1 MSAANASMSPTQW
14 ILLLTLSLVWG
25 GSYFFVGVAVDDLP
39 PLTIVLCRVGLA
51 SIALLIFLACSGQSM
66 PTDRRVWAA
75 FFIMGLL
82 NNAIPFSLIVWGQT
96 HVSAGQASIL
106 NATTP
111 IFTVI
116 AAHVFTRDE
125 KMKWRHLA
133 GIALGF
139 AGVVV
144 LMGAAFLD
152 AFTSSLLAQT
162 ALLGAAVFY
171 ALSAVFGRRFRQL
184 GVAPMQIATGQV
196 TAAAL
201 LLLPLV
207 VLIDQPLQL
216 APPGLP
222 SILAVLGLGLG
233 LISTAFAYVLYFRIL
248 ASAGATNLSLVTM
261 LVPPTAICLGILFL
275 DEVLARNHLV
285 GLVLIISGLLVIDGR
300 LAAFRRDKG

>member
-1 MSAANASMSPTQW
+1 M
-14 ILLLTLSLVWG
+14 LLTLSLVWG
-25 GSYFFVGVAVDDLP
+25 GSYFFVGVAVGDLP
-39 PLTIVLCRVGLA
+39 PLTIVLSRVGFA
-51 SIALLIFLACSGQSM
+51 SIVLLIFLACTGQSM

-116 AAHVFTRDE
+116 TAHLFTRDE
-125 KMKWRHLA
+125 KMKPRHLL

-139 AGVVV
+139 AGVAV
-144 LMGAAFLD
+144 LMGGAFLE
-152 AFTSSLLAQT
+152 AFTSSLLAQM
-162 ALLGAAVFY
+162 ALLGAAVSY
-171 ALSAVFGRRFRQL
+171 AFSAVFGRRFRTL
-184 GVAPMQIATGQV
+184 GIPPMQIATGQV

-207 VLIDQPLQL
+207 VLIDRPLQL

-222 SILAVLGLGLG
+222 SLLAVQGLA

-275 DEVLARNHLV
+275 DEVLAPHHLA
-285 GLVLIISGLLVIDGR
+285 GLALITAGLLVIDGR
-300 LAAFRRDKG
+300 LAAFRRDAG

>member
-1 MSAANASMSPTQW
+1 MPAANASMSATQW
-14 ILLLTLSLVWG
+14 ILLLTLSLVLG
-25 GSYFFVGVAVDDLP
+25 GSYFFVVVAVDDLP
-39 PLTIVLCRVGLA
+39 PLTIVLCRVGFA

-116 AAHVFTRDE
+116 AAHLFTRDE
-125 KMKWRHLA
+125 KMKWWHLA
-133 GIALGF
+133 CIALGF

-184 GVAPMQIATGQV
+184 GVAPMQIATGQL

-216 APPGLP
+216 APPSLP
-222 SILAVLGLGLG
+222 SILAVLGLA

-248 ASAGATNLSLVTM
+248 AYAGATNLSLVTM

-275 DEVLARNHLV
+275 DEVLARHHLV
-285 GLVLIISGLLVIDGR
+285 GLVLIISGLLVMDGR

>member
-1 MSAANASMSPTQW
+1 MPAANASMSATQW

-222 SILAVLGLGLG
+222 SILAVLGLA

-285 GLVLIISGLLVIDGR
+285 GLVLIISGLLVIDSR

>member
-1 MSAANASMSPTQW
+1 MPAANASMSATQW

-152 AFTSSLLAQT
+152 AFTNSFLAQT

-222 SILAVLGLGLG
+222 SILAVLGLA

-275 DEVLARNHLV
+275 DEVLARHHLV

>member
-1 MSAANASMSPTQW
+1 MPAANASMSATQW

-171 ALSAVFGRRFRQL
+171 ALSVVFGRRFLQL

-222 SILAVLGLGLG
+222 SILAVLGLA
-233 LISTAFAYVLYFRIL
+233 LISMAFAYVLYFRIL

-275 DEVLARNHLV
+275 DEVLARHHLV

>member
-1 MSAANASMSPTQW
+1 MSSANASMSATQW

-39 PLTIVLCRVGLA
+39 PLTIVLCRVGFA

-82 NNAIPFSLIVWGQT
+82 NNAIPFSLIVWGQP

-222 SILAVLGLGLG
+222 SILPVLGLA

>member
-1 MSAANASMSPTQW
+1 MPATNTSMSAIQW
-14 ILLLTLSLVWG
+14 IMLLTLSLVWG
-25 GSYFFVGVAVDDLP
+25 GSYFFVGVAVGDLP
-39 PLTIVLCRVGLA
+39 PLTIVLCRVGFA
-51 SIALLIFLACSGQSM
+51 SIALLIFLACTGQSM

-116 AAHVFTRDE
+116 TAHLFTRDE
-125 KMKWRHLA
+125 KMKPRHLL

-139 AGVVV
+139 AGVAV
-144 LMGAAFLD
+144 LMGGAFLE
-152 AFTSSLLAQT
+152 AFTSSLLAQM
-162 ALLGAAVFY
+162 ALLGAAVSY
-171 ALSAVFGRRFRQL
+171 AFSAVFGRRFRTL
-184 GVAPMQIATGQV
+184 GIPPMQIATGQV

-207 VLIDQPLQL
+207 VLIDRSLQL

-222 SILAVLGLGLG
+222 SLLAVLGLA

-275 DEVLARNHLV
+275 DEVLAPHHLA
-285 GLVLIISGLLVIDGR
+285 GLALITAGLLVIDGR
-300 LAAFRRDKG
+300 LAAFRRDAG

>member
-1 MSAANASMSPTQW
+1 MPAANASMSATQW

-96 HVSAGQASIL
+96 HVSAGQAPIL

-162 ALLGAAVFY
+162 ALLGAA
-171 ALSAVFGRRFRQL
+171 
-184 GVAPMQIATGQV
+184 
-196 TAAAL
+196 AL

-222 SILAVLGLGLG
+222 SILAVLGLA

-275 DEVLARNHLV
+275 DEVLARHHLV

>member
-1 MSAANASMSPTQW
+1 MPAANASMSATQW

-116 AAHVFTRDE
+116 AAHLFTRDE

-196 TAAAL
+196 TAASL

-222 SILAVLGLGLG
+222 SILAVLGLA

>member
-1 MSAANASMSPTQW
+1 MPAANASMSATQW

-152 AFTSSLLAQT
+152 VFTSSLLAQT

-222 SILAVLGLGLG
+222 SILAVLGLA

-275 DEVLARNHLV
+275 DEVLARHHLV
-285 GLVLIISGLLVIDGR
+285 GLVLIISGLLVMDGR

>member
-1 MSAANASMSPTQW
+1 
-14 ILLLTLSLVWG
+14 
-25 GSYFFVGVAVDDLP
+25 
-39 PLTIVLCRVGLA
+39 
-51 SIALLIFLACSGQSM
+51 
-66 PTDRRVWAA
+66 
-75 FFIMGLL
+75 
-82 NNAIPFSLIVWGQT
+82 
-96 HVSAGQASIL
+96 
-106 NATTP
+106 
-111 IFTVI
+111 
-116 AAHVFTRDE
+116 VFTRDE

-222 SILAVLGLGLG
+222 SILAVLGLA

-285 GLVLIISGLLVIDGR
+285 GLVLIISGLLVIDGH

>member
-1 MSAANASMSPTQW
+1 MPAANASMSATQW

-152 AFTSSLLAQT
+152 AFTNSLLAQT

-216 APPGLP
+216 APPSLP
-222 SILAVLGLGLG
+222 SILAVLGLA

>member
-1 MSAANASMSPTQW
+1 MPATNTSMSAIQW
-14 ILLLTLSLVWG
+14 IMLLTLSLVWG
-25 GSYFFVGVAVDDLP
+25 GSYFFVGVAVGDLP
-39 PLTIVLCRVGLA
+39 PLTIVLCRVGFA
-51 SIALLIFLACSGQSM
+51 SIALLIFLACTGQSM

-82 NNAIPFSLIVWGQT
+82 INAIPFSLIVWGQT

-116 AAHVFTRDE
+116 TAHLFTRDE
-125 KMKWRHLA
+125 KMKPRHLL

-139 AGVVV
+139 AGVAV
-144 LMGAAFLD
+144 LMGGAFLE
-152 AFTSSLLAQT
+152 AFTSSLLAQM
-162 ALLGAAVFY
+162 ALLGAALSY
-171 ALSAVFGRRFRQL
+171 AFSAVFGRRFRKL
-184 GVAPMQIATGQV
+184 GIPPMQIATGQV

-207 VLIDQPLQL
+207 VLIDRPLQL

-222 SILAVLGLGLG
+222 SLLAVLGLA

-275 DEVLARNHLV
+275 DEVLEPHHLA
-285 GLVLIISGLLVIDGR
+285 GLALIIAGLLVIDGR
-300 LAAFRRDKG
+300 LAAFRRDAG

>member
-1 MSAANASMSPTQW
+1 MPAANASMSATQW

-39 PLTIVLCRVGLA
+39 PLTIVLCRVGFG
-51 SIALLIFLACSGQSM
+51 SIALLIFLAHSGQSM

-144 LMGAAFLD
+144 LMGVAFLD

-171 ALSAVFGRRFRQL
+171 ALSAVFGRRFRRL
-184 GVAPMQIATGQV
+184 GVAQMQIATGQV

-222 SILAVLGLGLG
+222 SILAVLGLA

-275 DEVLARNHLV
+275 DEVLPRQHLV
-285 GLVLIISGLLVIDGR
+285 GLVFIISGLLVIDGR
-300 LAAFRRDKG
+300 LAAFRRNKG

>member
-1 MSAANASMSPTQW
+1 MPATNTSMSAIQW
-14 ILLLTLSLVWG
+14 IMLLTLSLVWG
-25 GSYFFVGVAVDDLP
+25 GSYFFVGVAVGDLP
-39 PLTIVLCRVGLA
+39 PLTIVLCRVGFA
-51 SIALLIFLACSGQSM
+51 SIALLIFLACTGQSM
-66 PTDRRVWAA
+66 PTDRRVWVA

-116 AAHVFTRDE
+116 TAHLFTRDE
-125 KMKWRHLA
+125 KMKPRHLL

-139 AGVVV
+139 AGVAV
-144 LMGAAFLD
+144 LMGGAFLE
-152 AFTSSLLAQT
+152 ALTNSLLAQM
-162 ALLGAAVFY
+162 ALLAAAVSY
-171 ALSAVFGRRFRQL
+171 AFSAVFGRRFRTL
-184 GVAPMQIATGQV
+184 GIPPMQIATGQV

-207 VLIDQPLQL
+207 VLIDRPLQL

-222 SILAVLGLGLG
+222 SLLAVLGLA

-275 DEVLARNHLV
+275 DEVLAPHHLA
-285 GLVLIISGLLVIDGR
+285 GLALITAGLLVIDGR
-300 LAAFRRDKG
+300 LAAFRRDAG

>member
-1 MSAANASMSPTQW
+1 MPAANASMSATQW

-116 AAHVFTRDE
+116 AAHLFTRDE
-125 KMKWRHLA
+125 KMKWWHLA

-222 SILAVLGLGLG
+222 SILAVLGLA

-275 DEVLARNHLV
+275 DEVLARHHLV

>member
-1 MSAANASMSPTQW
+1 MSAANASMSATQW

-66 PTDRRVWAA
+66 PTDRRVWTA

-184 GVAPMQIATGQV
+184 GVTPVQIATGQV

-222 SILAVLGLGLG
+222 SILAVLGLA

-275 DEVLARNHLV
+275 DEVLARHHLV

>member
-1 MSAANASMSPTQW
+1 MPATNTSMSAIQW
-14 ILLLTLSLVWG
+14 IMLLTLSLVWG
-25 GSYFFVGVAVDDLP
+25 GSYFFVGVAVGDLP
-39 PLTIVLCRVGLA
+39 PLKIVLCRVGFA
-51 SIALLIFLACSGQSM
+51 SIALLIFLACTGQSM

-116 AAHVFTRDE
+116 TAHLFTRDE
-125 KMKWRHLA
+125 KMKPRHLL

-139 AGVVV
+139 AGVAV
-144 LMGAAFLD
+144 LMGGAFLE
-152 AFTSSLLAQT
+152 AFTSSLLAQM
-162 ALLGAAVFY
+162 ALLGAAVSY
-171 ALSAVFGRRFRQL
+171 AFSAVFGRRFRTL
-184 GVAPMQIATGQV
+184 GIPPMQIATGQV

-207 VLIDQPLQL
+207 VLIDRPLQL

-222 SILAVLGLGLG
+222 SLRAVRPWRGCG
-233 LISTAFAYVLYFRIL
+233 
-248 ASAGATNLSLVTM
+248 
-261 LVPPTAICLGILFL
+261 
-275 DEVLARNHLV
+275 
-285 GLVLIISGLLVIDGR
+285 
-300 LAAFRRDKG
+300 LAA

>member
-1 MSAANASMSPTQW
+1 MPAANASMSATQW

-222 SILAVLGLGLG
+222 SILAVLGLA

>member
-1 MSAANASMSPTQW
+1 MPAANASMSATQW

-66 PTDRRVWAA
+66 PTDRRVWTA

-184 GVAPMQIATGQV
+184 GVTPMQIATGQV

-216 APPGLP
+216 APRGLP
-222 SILAVLGLGLG
+222 WHPV
-233 LISTAFAYVLYFRIL
+233 
-248 ASAGATNLSLVTM
+248 
-261 LVPPTAICLGILFL
+261 
-275 DEVLARNHLV
+275 
-285 GLVLIISGLLVIDGR
+285 SG
-300 LAAFRRDKG
+300 

>member
-1 MSAANASMSPTQW
+1 
-14 ILLLTLSLVWG
+14 
-25 GSYFFVGVAVDDLP
+25 
-39 PLTIVLCRVGLA
+39 LTIVLCRVGFA

-222 SILAVLGLGLG
+222 SILAVLGLA

-275 DEVLARNHLV
+275 DEVLARHHLV
-285 GLVLIISGLLVIDGR
+285 GLVLIISGLLVMDGR

>member
-1 MSAANASMSPTQW
+1 MSSANASMSATQW

-82 NNAIPFSLIVWGQT
+82 NNAIPFSLIVWGQP

-222 SILAVLGLGLG
+222 SILPVLGLA

>member
-1 MSAANASMSPTQW
+1 MPAANASMSATQW

-184 GVAPMQIATGQV
+184 GVTPMQIATGQV

-207 VLIDQPLQL
+207 VLIDQPLQH

-222 SILAVLGLGLG
+222 SILAVLGLA
-233 LISTAFAYVLYFRIL
+233 LISMAFAYVLYFRIL

-275 DEVLARNHLV
+275 DEVLARHHLV

>member
-1 MSAANASMSPTQW
+1 M
-14 ILLLTLSLVWG
+14 G
-25 GSYFFVGVAVDDLP
+25 F
-39 PLTIVLCRVGLA
+39 A
-51 SIALLIFLACSGQSM
+51 SIALLIFLACTGQSM

-116 AAHVFTRDE
+116 TAHLFTRDE
-125 KMKWRHLA
+125 KMKPRHLL

-139 AGVVV
+139 AGVAV
-144 LMGAAFLD
+144 LMGGAFLE
-152 AFTSSLLAQT
+152 AFTSSLLAQM
-162 ALLGAAVFY
+162 ALLGAAVSY
-171 ALSAVFGRRFRQL
+171 AFSAVFGRRFRTL
-184 GVAPMQIATGQV
+184 GIPPMQIATGQV

-207 VLIDQPLQL
+207 VLIDRPLQL

-222 SILAVLGLGLG
+222 SLLAVLGLA

-275 DEVLARNHLV
+275 DEVLAPHHLA
-285 GLVLIISGLLVIDGR
+285 GLALIIAGLLVIDGR
-300 LAAFRRDKG
+300 LAAFRRDAG

>member
-1 MSAANASMSPTQW
+1 MPATNTSMSAIQW
-14 ILLLTLSLVWG
+14 IMLLTLSLVWG
-25 GSYFFVGVAVDDLP
+25 GSYFFVGVAVGDLP
-39 PLTIVLCRVGLA
+39 PLTIVLCRVGFA
-51 SIALLIFLACSGQSM
+51 SIALLIFLACTGQSM

-116 AAHVFTRDE
+116 TAHLFTRDE
-125 KMKWRHLA
+125 KMKPRHLL

-139 AGVVV
+139 AGVAV
-144 LMGAAFLD
+144 LMGGTFLE
-152 AFTSSLLAQT
+152 AFTSSLLAQM
-162 ALLGAAVFY
+162 ALLGAAVSY
-171 ALSAVFGRRFRQL
+171 AFSAVFGRRFRTL
-184 GVAPMQIATGQV
+184 GIPPMQIATGQV

-207 VLIDQPLQL
+207 VLIDRPLQL
-216 APPGLP
+216 APPDLP
-222 SILAVLGLGLG
+222 SLLAVLGLA

-275 DEVLARNHLV
+275 DEVLAPHHLA
-285 GLVLIISGLLVIDGR
+285 GLALITAGLLVIDGR
-300 LAAFRRDKG
+300 LAAFRRDAG

>member
-1 MSAANASMSPTQW
+1 MPAANASMSATQW

-125 KMKWRHLA
+125 KMKWWHLA

-152 AFTSSLLAQT
+152 AFTSGLLAQT

-222 SILAVLGLGLG
+222 SILAVLGLA

-275 DEVLARNHLV
+275 DEVLARHHLV

>member
-1 MSAANASMSPTQW
+1 MPAANASMSATQW

-39 PLTIVLCRVGLA
+39 PLTIVLCRVGPA

-152 AFTSSLLAQT
+152 EFTSSLLAQT

-196 TAAAL
+196 TAASL

-222 SILAVLGLGLG
+222 SILAVLGLA

-275 DEVLARNHLV
+275 DEVLARHHLV
-285 GLVLIISGLLVIDGR
+285 GLVLIISGLLVMDGR

>member
-1 MSAANASMSPTQW
+1 MPATNTSMSAIQW
-14 ILLLTLSLVWG
+14 IMLLTLSLVWG
-25 GSYFFVGVAVDDLP
+25 GSYFFVGVAVGDLP
-39 PLTIVLCRVGLA
+39 PLTIVLCRVGFA
-51 SIALLIFLACSGQSM
+51 SIALLIFLACTGQSM

-116 AAHVFTRDE
+116 TAHLFTRDE
-125 KMKWRHLA
+125 KMKPRHLL

-139 AGVVV
+139 AGVAV
-144 LMGAAFLD
+144 LMGGAFLE
-152 AFTSSLLAQT
+152 ALTNSLLAQM
-162 ALLGAAVFY
+162 ALLAAAVSY
-171 ALSAVFGRRFRQL
+171 AFSAVFGRRFRTL
-184 GVAPMQIATGQV
+184 GIPPMQIATGQV

-207 VLIDQPLQL
+207 VLIDRPLQL

-222 SILAVLGLGLG
+222 SLLAVLGLA

-275 DEVLARNHLV
+275 DEVLAPHHLA
-285 GLVLIISGLLVIDGR
+285 GLALITAGLLVIDGR
-300 LAAFRRDKG
+300 LAAFRRDAG

>member
-1 MSAANASMSPTQW
+1 MPAANASMSATQW

-222 SILAVLGLGLG
+222 SILAVLGLA

-275 DEVLARNHLV
+275 DEVLARHHLV
-285 GLVLIISGLLVIDGR
+285 GLVLITSGLLVIDGR

>member
-1 MSAANASMSPTQW
+1 M
-14 ILLLTLSLVWG
+14 G
-25 GSYFFVGVAVDDLP
+25 F
-39 PLTIVLCRVGLA
+39 A
-51 SIALLIFLACSGQSM
+51 SIALLIFLACTGQSM

-116 AAHVFTRDE
+116 TAHLFTRDE
-125 KMKWRHLA
+125 KMKPRHLL

-139 AGVVV
+139 AGVAV
-144 LMGAAFLD
+144 LMGGAFLE
-152 AFTSSLLAQT
+152 AFTSSLLAQM
-162 ALLGAAVFY
+162 ALLGAAVSY
-171 ALSAVFGRRFRQL
+171 AFSAVFGRRFRTL
-184 GVAPMQIATGQV
+184 GIPPMQIATGQV

-207 VLIDQPLQL
+207 VLIDRPLQL

-222 SILAVLGLGLG
+222 SLLAVLGLA

-275 DEVLARNHLV
+275 DEVLVPHHLA
-285 GLVLIISGLLVIDGR
+285 GLALIIAGLLVIDGR
-300 LAAFRRDKG
+300 LAAFRRDAG

>member
-1 MSAANASMSPTQW
+1 MSAANASMSATQW

-39 PLTIVLCRVGLA
+39 PLTIVLCRVGFA

-216 APPGLP
+216 APPGLL
-222 SILAVLGLGLG
+222 SILAVLGLA

-248 ASAGATNLSLVTM
+248 ASADATNLSLVTM

-275 DEVLARNHLV
+275 DEVLARHHLV
-285 GLVLIISGLLVIDGR
+285 GLVLIISGLLVMDGR

>member
-1 MSAANASMSPTQW
+1 MPAANASMSATQW

-207 VLIDQPLQL
+207 VLIDQPLQR

-222 SILAVLGLGLG
+222 SILAALGLA

-275 DEVLARNHLV
+275 DEVLARHHLV
-285 GLVLIISGLLVIDGR
+285 GLVLIISGLLVMDGR